1 MSPSEPHG
9 KRHTNTHAERRICLG
24 ETLENGTVVTDARR
38 YGWQTVAESTGAMV
52 LTVLSLATHLLR
64 NVLLIDVDE
73 RIVQFIQGILAR
85 RQAMQPNEQHS
96 VRVVFVACFARV
108 LVLDGFRRN
117 THIQL

>member
-1 MSPSEPHG
+1 MPE
-9 KRHTNTHAERRICLG
+9 ER
-24 ETLENGTVVTDARR
+24 LENGTVVTDTRR
-38 YGWQTVAESTGAMV
+38 YGWQTVAKTTGAMV

-85 RQAMQPNEQHS
+85 RQAVQPNEQHS
-96 VRVVFVACFARV
+96 VRVVFVARLARV
-108 LVLDGFRRN
+108 LVLDGFGRN